1 MIACAASNS
10 DFQAVAA
17 APLATAAGPI
27 DTASGAE
34 ILRSPAAITVRFGT
48 NRNKADEK
56 MVFGPS
62 LMDPTNGNVYVTGT
76 IIVRPS
82 GTGPDA
88 TWTADRSSVHLDPQ
102 QTPPADNPL
111 AAEVV
116 QAALGAKTGEIAFIE
131 SAPPAEQ
138 PRAQAATGAKKLV
151 FIPGFNNT
159 FIDSVETAAKVAYRY
174 RFADI
179 FCFSWPSAGELSLTA
194 YDHDRRYADASGG
207 AIALSMVKIFKAY
220 LSLRADARPDLRIL
234 CHSMGNRAF
243 QAALKFIKADPKY
256 EDLLGKLYFRTALLM
271 AADVAYSAL
280 EDKELLGH
288 LFDMAS
294 SVAVY
299 SSRSDFAMR
308 LSSFANLWEP
318 LGYDGP
324 AHLDR
329 LSTKVQVVDCTHVG
343 RLPGSDAAGHQYF
356 QRIDVV
362 INDAV
367 QVLAGTDP
375 CQIQPREPDPTCGT
389 RRFVIPAPAS
399 LDVCP

>member
-1 MIACAASNS
+1 MIACAAS
-10 DFQAVAA
+10 DFGFQAAAA
-17 APLATAAGPI
+17 APSSTTERPT
-27 DTASGAE
+27 DTASGVVD
-34 ILRSPAAITVRFGT
+34 LNPPATITVRFGT
-48 NRNKADEK
+48 NRNRADEK

-62 LMDPTNGNVYVTGT
+62 LMNPTNGTVYVTGT
-76 IIVRPS
+76 IIVRSS

-88 TWTADRSSVHLDPQ
+88 TWTADRSSVHLDLQ
-102 QTPPADNPL
+102 LTVPADNPL
-111 AAEVV
+111 AEEVV
-116 QAALGAKTGEIAFIE
+116 QAALGAKTGEVAFIA
-131 SAPPAEQ
+131 SASANEQ
-138 PRAQAATGAKKLV
+138 PQTQAATGTKKLV

-174 RFADI
+174 KFADI

-220 LSLRADARPDLRIL
+220 LSLRADARPDLSML

-243 QAALKFIKADPKY
+243 QEAVKFIKINPMH
-256 EDLLGKLYFRTALLM
+256 EDLLTKLYFQNALLM
-271 AADVAYSAL
+271 AADVEYSAL
-280 EDKELLGH
+280 ENKDLLGH
-288 LFDMAS
+288 LFDMSS

-299 SSRSDFAMR
+299 ASRSDFAMR
-308 LSSFANLWEP
+308 LSSGANLWEP

-329 LSTKVQVVDCTHVG
+329 LPTKVQVVDCTHVG
-343 RLPGSDAAGHQYF
+343 RLPGSDLAGHQYF
-356 QRIDVV
+356 QRIDLV

-375 CQIQPREPDPTCGT
+375 FQIQPREPDPTYGT
-389 RRFVIPAPAS
+389 RRFVIPAS
-399 LDVCP
+399 TSRGVCP